1 MPGFDTG
8 STLADRM
15 RAHAGDARHLY
26 GELIRAM
33 ADDWENGGPVR
44 RICAGWED
52 APQGAVVQLRLLAG
66 LFRIV
71 LTGRAPDL
79 EPFYPCASAER
90 RRRTPPGRLCA
101 ASSRRMSTSCT
112 RRCETAPQTNEVGRS
127 TALLVGLFEAVRR
140 SGRRRVRL
148 RTWCQRRA
156 EPAGRQVPLRGADVA
171 VRSGRFT
178 PGAPRRSRR
187 RDRAAAVRDR
197 GPAGMRPRTGRSVD
211 ASGPAAAAV
220 VHLAVPRRAAPAA
233 DRCALGRIRSS
244 RRRRPGASGRVAGTR
259 ADQADGRRHA
269 DGGVAV
275 DHPTV
280 LATGETERVRAAIH
294 AARPDRLVAHVAME
308 YPADDDPTAMLTL
321 SGLPGDALVT
331 LARVGDHG
339 RPVTLLATA

>member
-33 ADDWENGGPVR
+33 ADDWEAGGPAR

-52 APQGAVVQLRLLAG
+52 APHGAVVQLRLLAG

-71 LTGRAPDL
+71 LTDRAPEL
-79 EPFYPCASAER
+79 VPFYPCLGGTA
-90 RRRTPPGRLCA
+90 PPDTAWPVVRGVLEA
-101 ASSRRMSTSCT
+101 HVDELHEALQ
-112 RRCETAPQTNEVGRS
+112 TAPQTNEVGRS

-148 RTWCQRRA
+148 L
-156 EPAGRQVPLRGADVA
+156 E
-171 VRSGRFT
+171 
-178 PGAPRRSRR
+178 
-187 RDRAAAVRDR
+187 
-197 GPAGMRPRTGRSVD
+197 
-211 ASGPAAAAV
+211 
-220 VHLAVPRRAAPAA
+220 
-233 DRCALGRIRSS
+233 
-244 RRRRPGASGRVAGTR
+244 PGASAGLNLLVDKFRFVERTWQFGPADSALVLRDGVVGETDPQQFAIVDRRGCDLAPVDPSTPAGQLRLRSFIWPFHVERHKRLTAALSVASAHRVVV
-259 ADQADGRRHA
+259 DQAPAGEWLERELTK
-269 DGGVAV
+269 
-275 DHPTV
+275 PTDDDTLTV
-280 LATGETERVRAAIH
+280 VWQSITRQYWPPGETERVRAAIH
-294 AARPDRLVAHVAME
+294 AARHDRLVAQVAME